1 MEDFKDYDDLTTGEK
16 GKKFDFDVKPIAII
30 MGKNIDRNPAFKQK
44 VMDYSKDCNVKL
56 LQEGQ
61 NSFDANK

>member
-1 MEDFKDYDDLTTGEK
+1 
-16 GKKFDFDVKPIAII
+16 

-61 NSFDANK
+61 NSFDANKQIL